1 MSTTETTATAA
12 VDVDVEAAAVIT
24 ARVSA
29 LLGRRLT
36 PAEAE
41 RLGTAALQALR
52 ADGWTVQADFTRH
65 RVHPQLCA
73 FDPTLLAGLAR
84 GCSTHEI
91 AAATGIPHA
100 TLRHRIQRLRGRIGA
115 VNTAHAVAIAY
126 RSGWM
131 AGLDPEPRGPITLST
146 RQRQILGLI
155 ADGHTNEA
163 ISTRID
169 VCRDSV
175 ITHIRRLY
183 SVLDAS
189 RPGGPPTA
197 ARPRAVALGYQH
209 GLLPLPTA
217 PTATAV

>member
-1 MSTTETTATAA
+1 MSTTEATAA
-12 VDVDVEAAAVIT
+12 VDIEAAAVIT
-24 ARVSA
+24 ATASA

-36 PAEAE
+36 PAEAD

-52 ADGWTVQADFTRH
+52 ADGWTVQPDFTR
-65 RVHPQLCA
+65 RRIHPQLCA
-73 FDPTLLAGLAR
+73 YDPTLLAGLAR

-91 AAATGIPHA
+91 AAVTGIPHA

-115 VNTAHAVAIAY
+115 TNTAHAVAIAY
-126 RSGWM
+126 RNGWM
-131 AGLDPEPRGPITLST
+131 AGLAPEPRGPITLST
-146 RQRQILGLI
+146 RQRQILSLI
-155 ADGHTNEA
+155 ADGHTNEI
-163 ISTRID
+163 ISDHIG

-189 RPGGPPTA
+189 RTGGPTTA

-209 GLLPLPTA
+209 GLLPLPA
-217 PTATAV
+217 SAAAA